1 MLGECPDEGAEDH
14 RELGAGILGKR
25 SDICK
30 EGCVERLE
38 GRRSRDVVGGNGGD
52 GEAG

>member
-1 MLGECPDEGAEDH
+1 MLGECPDEGAEHH
-14 RELGAGILGKR
+14 RELGAGILGKG
-25 SDICK
+25 SDMCK

-38 GRRSRDVVGGNGGD
+38 GGRSRDVGGKGGD